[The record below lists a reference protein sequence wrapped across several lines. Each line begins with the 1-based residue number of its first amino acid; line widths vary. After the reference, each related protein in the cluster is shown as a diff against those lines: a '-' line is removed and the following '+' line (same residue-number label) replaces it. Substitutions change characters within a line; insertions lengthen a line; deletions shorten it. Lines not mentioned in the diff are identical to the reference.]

1 MGPVTFFMIVA
12 NLAVFGVEL
21 ALGDP
26 FVARFALWPAGPAAA
41 GAAGGGE
48 FHAWQ
53 LVTSAFLHGGLA
65 HLALNMFG
73 LYIFGR
79 GVEAALGSRR
89 FLALYAASLLSAAL
103 TQLFVVSFFGGGP
116 PAPTLGASGAVFG
129 VMLAFAV
136 LFPRQ
141 VIVLLFPP
149 IPMPAWL
156 FATLYAAIELANGVL
171 GTQSGVAHFAHLGG
185 MAGSGL
191 LLAAW
196 RRRR

>member
-1 MGPVTFFMIVA
+1 MGPVTRAVVFA
-12 NLAVFGVEL
+12 NVAVFGLEL
-21 ALGDP
+21 LLGDP
-26 FVARFALWPAGPAAA
+26 FVSRYALWPAGTP
-41 GAAGGGE
+41 GAE

-53 LVTSAFLHGGLA
+53 LVTSGFLHGGVA

-79 GVEAALGSRR
+79 AVEATLGPRWYV
-89 FLALYAASLLSAAL
+89 ALYFASLLSASL
-103 TQLFVVSFFGGGP
+103 TQLVFVSAFSDGP

-171 GTQSGVAHFAHLGG
+171 GTQAGVAHFAHLGG
-185 MAGSGL
+185 MLGGGL
-191 LLAAW
+191 VLQGW
-196 RRRR
+196 RRRA